1 MNNMLLELERRIR
14 ALMAARDT
22 RLNRFYGFESR
33 IIALRQTV
41 TELEQE
47 TARQLRQQ
55 RRQMQTVAI
64 GIIEQQQKQLDTMR
78 AKSLL
83 AIARLQDL
91 GYMQE
96 RDRKRE
102 REQSI
107 MLELGKEPAA
117 DASEQSATDGDG
129 VIPLEEKAPAQNLS
143 DVIKR
148 IFSDD

>member
-1 MNNMLLELERRIR
+1 MNEPRPPTDEEWDATPQAVKDFFL
-14 ALMAARDT
+14 A
-22 RLNRFYGFESR
+22 
-33 IIALRQTV
+33 
-41 TELEQE
+41 
-47 TARQLRQQ
+47 
-55 RRQMQTVAI
+55 TVARLEDTI
-64 GIIEQQQKQLDTMR
+64 QKQQVIIEQQQKQLDTMR

>member
-1 MNNMLLELERRIR
+1 
-14 ALMAARDT
+14 
-22 RLNRFYGFESR
+22 
-33 IIALRQTV
+33 
-41 TELEQE
+41 
-47 TARQLRQQ
+47 
-55 RRQMQTVAI
+55 
-64 GIIEQQQKQLDTMR
+64 
-78 AKSLL
+78 
-83 AIARLQDL
+83 
-91 GYMQE
+91 MQE